1 MSGFGYK
8 ELSSYY
14 INDIKSGNNMEM
26 GEVIKVTVYC
36 NFEFQSF
43 PFDEQECDLSLY
55 DEINDMKF
63 TILEEKYLLHYRG
76 NLTHYDGKEWT
87 ILPYQH
93 GIPYVIKMKSLG
105 PANLTFDGIYEPQSI
120 LTIRF
125 SLKRNSFGLLIGSFY
140 LPTGLFAFLS
150 MGSYIIDP
158 EIVSTQYI
166 LHNHISNLKSKHS
179 LIRGVLMQSCSAG
192 AKKFTNYI
200 FCHPQFSGVIQ
211 NIENCC
217 GIRAKF

>member
-14 INDIKSGNNMEM
+14 INDINSGNNMEM
-26 GEVIKVTVYC
+26 GEVLKVTVYC
-36 NFEFQSF
+36 NFDFQTF

-55 DEINDMKF
+55 DEINDMQF

-76 NLTHYDGKEWT
+76 NSLTHYDGKEWT
-87 ILPYQH
+87 TLPYQH
-93 GIPYVIKMKSLG
+93 GIPYMIRMKSMG
-105 PANLTFDGIYEPQSI
+105 TTNLTFDGVYEPQSI

-150 MGSYIIDP
+150 IGSYIIDP
-158 EIVSTQYI
+158 EIVS
-166 LHNHISNLKSKHS
+166 
-179 LIRGVLMQSCSAG
+179 
-192 AKKFTNYI
+192 
-200 FCHPQFSGVIQ
+200 
-211 NIENCC
+211 
-217 GIRAKF
+217 

>member
-14 INDIKSGNNMEM
+14 INDINSGNNMEM

-36 NFEFQSF
+36 NFDFQTF

-55 DEINDMKF
+55 DEINA
-63 TILEEKYLLHYRG
+63 
-76 NLTHYDGKEWT
+76 LTHYDGKEWT
-87 ILPYQH
+87 TLPYQH
-93 GIPYVIKMKSLG
+93 GIPYMIRMKSMG
-105 PANLTFDGIYEPQSI
+105 TANLTFDGVYEPQSI

-150 MGSYIIDP
+150 IGSYIIDP
-158 EIVSTQYI
+158 EIVS
-166 LHNHISNLKSKHS
+166 
-179 LIRGVLMQSCSAG
+179 
-192 AKKFTNYI
+192 
-200 FCHPQFSGVIQ
+200 
-211 NIENCC
+211 
-217 GIRAKF
+217 